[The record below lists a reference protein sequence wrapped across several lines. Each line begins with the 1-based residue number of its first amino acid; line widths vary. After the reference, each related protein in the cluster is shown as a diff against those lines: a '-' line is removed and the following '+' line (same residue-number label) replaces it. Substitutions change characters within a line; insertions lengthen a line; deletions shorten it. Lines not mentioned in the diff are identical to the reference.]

1 MVRSFCRP
9 QTEAGRERKV
19 ALLLPLWLRRSRRRY
34 LGFVAFAAPLW
45 WLVPFTLIF
54 ALAVFFFFY
63 GPIFDF
69 LSIRFFLFYSTNQV
83 AQVKSGDN
91 VFHFLDPNWETFGGK
106 KKNWYKFG
114 LIFNFWKSLPIFL

>member
-1 MVRSFCRP
+1 LSTADGSRPGAEGRAPAAAVAAEVAAEISRICSVCSAALVVSAFYLNFCP
-9 QTEAGRERKV
+9 CC
-19 ALLLPLWLRRSRRRY
+19 
-34 LGFVAFAAPLW
+34 F
-45 WLVPFTLIF
+45 
-54 ALAVFFFFY
+54 FFFFY

-91 VFHFLDPNWETFGGK
+91 VFHFLDPNWETFGGE